1 MDRLSPHGIRTAYQP
16 SRRGF
21 LIAMVGAGV
30 MLGYARSGL
39 AAVEFLA
46 SGAQGERESSAG
58 EIGRASCRER
68 V

>member
-21 LIAMVGAGV
+21 LIAMMGAGV

-46 SGAQGERESSAG
+46 SGALFVRGTWVTGVRG
-58 EIGRASCRER
+58 HG
-68 V
+68 

>member
-21 LIAMVGAGV
+21 LIAVMGAGV

-39 AAVEFLA
+39 AAMESMLV
-46 SGAQGERESSAG
+46 GAEPLTVGCDEEEAW
-58 EIGRASCRER
+58 
-68 V
+68 

>member
-1 MDRLSPHGIRTAYQP
+1 MDRLSPHGLRAPYQP

-21 LIAMVGAGV
+21 LIAVMGAGV

-46 SGAQGERESSAG
+46 SGTQEFPPREP
-58 EIGRASCRER
+58 
-68 V
+68 